1 MKYAFFVGCTM
12 AHRLQFAEKSIR
24 MIAPKFDIDL
34 VDLPFTCCPEPN
46 AIRAMSDDAWLTF
59 AARNIA
65 LAEAKELDI
74 LTACAGCHESLSLA
88 KHELDEKP
96 ERKEKVNEILKDLDL
111 EYKGTS
117 TIIHVHQL
125 LFDKVGVETLSSMV
139 SRPIPIKVVTHTGC
153 HLLRPERILHVD
165 DAEVPVKLD
174 SLCEALGMEPLEYM
188 DKTMCCG
195 AGVRKTNSVTSY
207 AVLREKMTSMEM
219 VEPDAIV
226 VFCPTCFITF
236 ESGQRVANRIFGTS
250 FKLPVFYY
258 TELLAIAMYIPDTD
272 LLLNEHRVK
281 IDLPKS
287 EPVKEA
293 TEVDMGDSVASRP

>member
-1 MKYAFFVGCTM
+1 MKYAFFVGCTL
-12 AHRLQFAEKSIR
+12 AYRLQFAEKSIR
-24 MIAPKFDIDL
+24 MVAPKFGIDL

-46 AIRAMSDDAWLTF
+46 AIRAMSDDTWLTF

-65 LAEAKELDI
+65 LAEAERLNI

-96 ERKEKVNEILKDLDL
+96 ERKDKVNEILKDIGL

-117 TIIHVHQL
+117 SIIHMHQL
-125 LFDKVGVETLSSMV
+125 LFDEIGVEILSSKV
-139 SRPIPIKVVTHTGC
+139 TCPVPIKVVTHSGC

-165 DAEVPVKLD
+165 NAEVPVKLD

-236 ESGQRVANRIFGTS
+236 ESGQRVANRIFGTN
-250 FKLPVFYY
+250 FKFPVFYY
-258 TELLAIAMYIPDTD
+258 TELLAIAMDLPEID
-272 LLLNEHRVK
+272 LLLAEHRVK
-281 IDLPKS
+281 LDLPKKEDIS
-287 EPVKEA
+287 EE
-293 TEVDMGDSVASRP
+293 TDVDMGDSIPSSP

>member
-1 MKYAFFVGCTM
+1 MKYAFFIGCTM
-12 AHRLQFAEKSIR
+12 AYRLQFAEKSIR
-24 MIAPKFDIDL
+24 MIAPKFDIEL

-46 AIRAMSDDAWLTF
+46 AIRAMSDDTWLTF

-65 LAEAKELDI
+65 LAEAEGLDM

-88 KHELDEKP
+88 KHELDEKS
-96 ERKEKVNEILKDLDL
+96 ERKDKVNEILKDLGL

-125 LFDKVGVETLSSMV
+125 LFDEIGVETLSSRV
-139 SRPIPIKVVTHTGC
+139 TRPVPIKVVTHSGC

-174 SLCEALGMEPLEYM
+174 SLCEVLGMEPLEYM

-236 ESGQRVANRIFGTS
+236 ESGQRVTNRIFGTN
-250 FKLPVFYY
+250 FKFPVFYY
-258 TELLAIAMYIPDTD
+258 TELLAIAMGLPDTD
-272 LLLNEHRVK
+272 LLLAEHRVQL
-281 IDLPKS
+281 DLPKS
-287 EPVKEA
+287 EETPEE
-293 TEVDMGDSVASRP
+293 TEVDMGDSVASNP

>member
-1 MKYAFFVGCTM
+1 MKYAFFPGCTM
-12 AHRLQFAEKSIR
+12 AYRLQFAEKSIR
-24 MIAPKFDIDL
+24 MIAPKLDLEL

-46 AIRAMSDDAWLTF
+46 AVRAMSDDTWLTF

-65 LAEAKELDI
+65 LAEAEGLDI

-88 KHELDEKP
+88 KHELDNKP
-96 ERKEKVNEILKDLDL
+96 ERKENINGILKEIGI
-111 EYKGTS
+111 EYKGS
-117 TIIHVHQL
+117 SKIIHIHQL
-125 LFDKVGVETLSSMV
+125 LFDEIGIETLSSMV
-139 SRPIPIKVVTHTGC
+139 KRPIPIKVVTHTGC

-174 SLCEALGMEPLEYM
+174 LLCEALGMEPLEYM

-236 ESGQRVANRIFGTS
+236 ESGQRVANKIFGTD
-250 FKLPVFYY
+250 FKFPVFY
-258 TELLAIAMYIPDTD
+258 
-272 LLLNEHRVK
+272 
-281 IDLPKS
+281 
-287 EPVKEA
+287 
-293 TEVDMGDSVASRP
+293 

>member
-1 MKYAFFVGCTM
+1 MKYAFFPGCTM
-12 AHRLQFAEKSIR
+12 AYRLQFAEKSIR
-24 MIAPKFDIDL
+24 MIAPRLDIEL

-46 AIRAMSDDAWLTF
+46 AIRALSDDTWLTF

-65 LAEAKELDI
+65 LAEAEGLDI

-88 KHELDEKP
+88 KHELDTKS
-96 ERKEKVNEILKDLDL
+96 ERKEKVNEILKDLGL

-125 LFDKVGVETLSSMV
+125 LFDEIGVETLSSKV
-139 SRPIPIKVVTHTGC
+139 TNPVPIKVVTHSGC

-174 SLCEALGMEPLEYM
+174 SLCEVLGMEPLEYM

-236 ESGQRVANRIFGTS
+236 ESGQRVTNRIFGTN
-250 FKLPVFYY
+250 FKFPVFYY
-258 TELLAIAMYIPDTD
+258 TELLAIAMGLPDTD
-272 LLLNEHRVK
+272 LLLAEHRVK
-281 IDLPKS
+281 LDLPKN
-287 EPVKEA
+287 EETPEE
-293 TEVDMGDSVASRP
+293 TEVDMGDSVTSRS

>member
-12 AHRLQFAEKSIR
+12 AYRLQFAEKSVR
-24 MIAPKFDIDL
+24 MVAPKLGIEL

-46 AIRAMSDDAWLTF
+46 AIRALSDDTWITF
-59 AARNIA
+59 AGRNIA
-65 LAEAKELDI
+65 LAEAEGLDI
-74 LTACAGCHESLSLA
+74 MTSCAGCHESLSLA
-88 KHELDEKP
+88 KYELDQKP
-96 ERKEKVNEILKDLDL
+96 ERKEKVNKILKDIGL

-117 TIIHVHQL
+117 KIVHIHQI
-125 LFDKVGVETLSSMV
+125 LFDEIGVEALSSMV
-139 SRPIPIKVVTHTGC
+139 VRPIPIKVVTHTGC

-165 DAEVPVKLD
+165 NAEVPVKLD
-174 SLCEALGMEPLEYM
+174 LLCEALGMEPLEYM

-207 AVLREKMTSMEM
+207 AVLREKMTSMQM

-236 ESGQRVANRIFGTS
+236 ESGQRVANRIFGTD
-250 FKLPVFYY
+250 FMFPVFYY
-258 TELLAIAMYIPDTD
+258 TELLAIAMDLPDTD

-281 IDLPKS
+281 IDLPKRDS
-287 EPVKEA
+287 PKGD
-293 TEVDMGDSVASRP
+293 TEVDVGDSVVSSP

>member
-1 MKYAFFVGCTM
+1 MKYAFFPGCTM
-12 AHRLQFAEKSIR
+12 AYRLQFAEKSIR
-24 MIAPKFDIDL
+24 MVAPKFDIQL

-46 AIRAMSDDAWLTF
+46 AVRAMSDDTWLTF

-65 LAEAKELDI
+65 LAEAEGLNI
-74 LTACAGCHESLSLA
+74 LTSCAGCLESLLLA

-96 ERKEKVNEILKDLDL
+96 ERKDKVNGILKTLGL

-117 TIIHVHQL
+117 TISHMHQI
-125 LFDKVGVETLSSMV
+125 LFDEIGVETLSSMV
-139 SRPIPIKVVTHTGC
+139 THPIPIKVVTHSGC

-165 DAEVPVKLD
+165 NAEVPVKLD
-174 SLCEALGMEPLEYM
+174 LLCEALGMEALEYM

-236 ESGQRVANRIFGTS
+236 ESGQRVANRIFGTD
-250 FKLPVFYY
+250 FKFPVFYY
-258 TELLAIAMYIPDTD
+258 TELLAIAMDLPGTD
-272 LLLNEHRVK
+272 MLLGEHRVK
-281 IDLPKS
+281 LELPKS
-287 EPVKEA
+287 KETRKE
-293 TEVDMGDSVASRP
+293 TEVDMGDSIASSP

>member
-1 MKYAFFVGCTM
+1 MKYAFFPGCTM
-12 AHRLQFAEKSIR
+12 AYRLQFAEKSVR

-46 AIRAMSDDAWLTF
+46 AVRAMSDDTWVTF

-65 LAEAKELDI
+65 LAEAEGLDI

-96 ERKEKVNEILKDLDL
+96 ERKEKVNEILKKLGL

-153 HLLRPERILHVD
+153 HLLRPEKILHVD

-174 SLCEALGMEPLEYM
+174 LLCEALGMDPLEYM

-236 ESGQRVANRIFGTS
+236 ESGQRVANRIFGTK
-250 FKLPVFYY
+250 FKFPVFYY
-258 TELLAIAMYIPDTD
+258 TELLAIAMDLPDID
-272 LLLNEHRVK
+272 LLLKEHRVK

-287 EPVKEA
+287 EPVKEEA
-293 TEVDMGDSVASRP
+293 DVDIGDTVASSP

>member
-1 MKYAFFVGCTM
+1 MKYAFFVGCTL
-12 AHRLQFAEKSIR
+12 AFRLQFAEKSIR
-24 MIAPKFDIDL
+24 MVAPKFDIKL

-46 AIRAMSDDAWLTF
+46 AVRALSDETWLTF

-65 LAEAKELDI
+65 LAEAEGLDI

-88 KHELDEKP
+88 KHELDTKSEK
-96 ERKEKVNEILKDLDL
+96 KNKVNEILKDLGL

-117 TIIHVHQL
+117 SIIHLHQL
-125 LFDKVGVETLSSMV
+125 LFDEIGVETLSAKV
-139 SRPIPIKVVTHTGC
+139 TRPIPIKVVTHTGC

-165 DAEVPVKLD
+165 NAEVPVKLD
-174 SLCEALGMEPLEYM
+174 LLCEALGMEPLEYM

-207 AVLREKMTSMEM
+207 AVLREKMASMEM

-236 ESGQRVANRIFGTS
+236 ESGQRVANRIFGTD
-250 FKLPVFYY
+250 FKFPVFYY
-258 TELLAIAMYIPDTD
+258 TELLAIAMGLPETD
-272 LLLNEHRVK
+272 LLLAEHRVK

-287 EPVKEA
+287 KE
-293 TEVDMGDSVASRP
+293 TEVDMGNSMASSL

>member
-1 MKYAFFVGCTM
+1 M
-12 AHRLQFAEKSIR
+12 AYRLQFAEKSIR
-24 MIAPKFDIDL
+24 MVAPKLGLEL

-46 AIRAMSDDAWLTF
+46 AIRALSDDTWLTF

-65 LAEAKELDI
+65 LAEAEGLDI

-88 KHELDEKP
+88 KHELDKKP
-96 ERKEKVNEILKDLDL
+96 ERRERVNEVLKGIDI
-111 EYKGTS
+111 EYKGS
-117 TIIHVHQL
+117 SKIIHVHQL
-125 LFDKVGVETLSSMV
+125 LFDEIGIETLSSMV
-139 SRPIPIKVVTHTGC
+139 KQPIPIKVVTHTGC

-174 SLCEALGMEPLEYM
+174 LLCEALGMEPLEYM

-236 ESGQRVANRIFGTS
+236 ESGQRVANKIFGTD
-250 FKLPVFYY
+250 FKFPVFYY
-258 TELLAIAMYIPDTD
+258 TELLAIAMGLPDTD

-281 IDLPKS
+281 IDLPISDEKS
-287 EPVKEA
+287 EDA
-293 TEVDMGDSVASRP
+293 RVDLGDSMTSSP

>member
-1 MKYAFFVGCTM
+1 MKYAFFPGCTM
-12 AHRLQFAEKSIR
+12 AYRLQFAEKSIR
-24 MIAPKFDIDL
+24 MITPKFDIDL

-46 AIRAMSDDAWLTF
+46 AVRAMSDDTWVTF

-65 LAEAKELDI
+65 LAEAEGLDI

-88 KHELDEKP
+88 KHELDENK
-96 ERKEKVNEILKDLDL
+96 ERRSKVNEILKGLGL
-111 EYKGTS
+111 EYKGS
-117 TIIHVHQL
+117 SKIIHVHQL
-125 LFDKVGVETLSSMV
+125 LFDEIGVETLTSLV
-139 SRPIPIKVVTHTGC
+139 TRPIPIKVVTHSGC

-174 SLCEALGMEPLEYM
+174 LLCEALGMEPLEYM

-207 AVLREKMTSMEM
+207 AVLREKMTSMQM

-236 ESGQRVANRIFGTS
+236 ESGQKVTNRIFGTD
-250 FKLPVFYY
+250 FKFPVFYY
-258 TELLAIAMYIPDTD
+258 TELLAVAMGLPETD

-281 IDLPKS
+281 LDLPES
-287 EPVKEA
+287 EEKGEQA
-293 TEVDMGDSVASRP
+293 EVDLGDSVASSP